1 MPTLK
6 KELSLF
12 GLTMIAI
19 GSCIGSGIFMT
30 PAKIAAEL
38 PDPTWII
45 AVWILGGIVAL
56 TGALTFAE
64 LGGLFP
70 KAGGVYV
77 FLKEA
82 YGSLVAFLYGW
93 VILMVITTGAIAAL
107 SVTFAQYLD
116 SLLGFGEQFQIGV
129 AMIAIVIVTAVNV
142 LGVKTGEF
150 FSNLFTTLKLLGILL
165 IIILGILW
173 AAPAE
178 GLFESS
184 TNTEKSLSSAFALA
198 LIGVLWSYGG
208 WHHTS
213 YLAGEAKN
221 PKRDIPRA
229 MIFGAL
235 IVTLT
240 YVLSNIA
247 YLNMLPIEQI
257 AASDAVATDAV
268 KTIIPNAAI
277 MIALL
282 IAISTFGTT
291 GIYTLTA
298 PRIYFAMAKDGVF
311 FKRLAKLHPTYGTP
325 MFAIILQSTWA
336 IVLLRYW
343 GTFYDLISYVVFM
356 DWVFMTLAASS
367 IFIFRQKM
375 KTAERP
381 YKTLLY
387 PITPLIFI
395 AISLWFIGSTLI
407 GQPVQAIAGIV
418 ILLLGLPIYFYF
430 KKNKKNGTDTKA

>member
-1 MPTLK
+1 MPQLK

-30 PAKIAAEL
+30 PAKIAAQL
-38 PDPTWII
+38 PDPNWII
-45 AVWILGGIVAL
+45 GVWILGGVVAL

-107 SVTFAQYLD
+107 SLTFAKYLD
-116 SLLGFGEQFQIGV
+116 SVLGFGEEFQLG
-129 AMIAIVIVTAVNV
+129 AAIISIVLVTAVNV
-142 LGVKTGEF
+142 FGVKTGEF
-150 FSNLFTTLKLLGILL
+150 FSNLFTVLKLLGIFL
-165 IIILGILW
+165 IIALGILW

-178 GLFESS
+178 GLFE
-184 TNTEKSLSSAFALA
+184 TEINPEKSLSSAFALA

-235 IVTLT
+235 VVTLV
-240 YVLSNIA
+240 YVLANVA
-247 YLNMLPIEQI
+247 YLNMLPIDQI
-257 AASDAVATDAV
+257 ANSEAVATDAV
-268 KTIIPNAAI
+268 QTIIPNAAI
-277 MIALL
+277 IIALL

-311 FKRLAKLHPTYGTP
+311 FKGLSKLHSTYGTP
-325 MFAIILQSTWA
+325 MFAIVLQSAWA
-336 IVLLRYW
+336 IVLLLFW
-343 GTFYDLISYVVFM
+343 GTFHDLITYVVFM
-356 DWVFMTLAASS
+356 DWVFMTLAAIS
-367 IFIFRQKM
+367 IFLFRKKM
-375 KTAERP
+375 KDAERP
-381 YKTLLY
+381 YKTVLY
-387 PITPLIFI
+387 PITPLVFI
-395 AISLWFIGSTLI
+395 AISLWFIVSTLI
-407 GQPVQAIAGIV
+407 GQPEQALAGII
-418 ILLLGLPIYFYF
+418 ILGLGLPVYFYF
-430 KKNKKNGTDTKA
+430 IKKQKTT